1 MLFNSVSYLIFLPIV
16 VIGFYLLP
24 KKYRWLLLL
33 SASYFFYAYWKI
45 EYLALIL
52 ISTLVDYLASNQIAA
67 SKGNLAKRLWLS
79 ASIGTNLGILFLFK
93 YLKLFLPPKELMHLS
108 IKAAENPMI
117 GELQYA
123 LYLIIPVGIS
133 FYTFQTMSYT
143 LDVYW
148 GKIKAEKHLGK
159 FALFVCFFPQLVAG
173 PIERFS
179 RLRPQLNGDQ
189 LLDSNN
195 LKNGLR
201 LILFGFFLKLCLADN
216 LAQTVDPVYAN
227 PEMYSRWNII
237 LGTFLFGFQIYGDFA
252 GYSLIA
258 QGSALLLGIRL
269 IDNFKNPYLSRSI
282 SEFWSRWHISLS
294 TWFRDY
300 LYIPLGGNRVNKLRW
315 LINILLVFAISG
327 FWHGAEWTFII
338 WGSIHALLYL
348 AERLFKHLALPPV
361 LMRGT
366 GWFFTFFFVCIAWV
380 FFRANNIEA
389 VQYIWNAF
397 LSNSG
402 VESLNF
408 NHGFLLITIVFIFF
422 EFALYNNRFDR
433 WIGHRKVWL
442 RWLVYILLLAMILLF
457 AGAVN
462 HPFIYFQF

>member
-1 MLFNSVSYLIFLPIV
+1 MLFNSVSYLIFLPLV
-16 VIGFYLLP
+16 VLVFYLLP
-24 KKYRWLLLL
+24 TKYRWLLLL

-52 ISTLVDYLASNQIAA
+52 ISTLIDYLASNQIQR
-67 SKGNLAKRLWLS
+67 SPLKTIKRLWLS
-79 ASIGTNLGILFLFK
+79 LSLLTNLGLLFLFK

-108 IKAAENPMI
+108 IKAAESPML

-133 FYTFQTMSYT
+133 FYTFQTLSYT

-148 GKIKAEKHLGK
+148 GKIKAERHLGK

-189 LLDSNN
+189 IWDYENI
-195 LKNGLR
+195 KNGLR

-227 PEMYSRWNII
+227 PALYSRWNLL

-269 IDNFKNPYLSRSI
+269 MDNFKNPYLSRSI
-282 SEFWSRWHISLS
+282 SEFWSRVVI
-294 TWFRDY
+294 
-300 LYIPLGGNRVNKLRW
+300 
-315 LINILLVFAISG
+315 
-327 FWHGAEWTFII
+327 
-338 WGSIHALLYL
+338 
-348 AERLFKHLALPPV
+348 
-361 LMRGT
+361 
-366 GWFFTFFFVCIAWV
+366 
-380 FFRANNIEA
+380 
-389 VQYIWNAF
+389 
-397 LSNSG
+397 
-402 VESLNF
+402 
-408 NHGFLLITIVFIFF
+408 
-422 EFALYNNRFDR
+422 
-433 WIGHRKVWL
+433 
-442 RWLVYILLLAMILLF
+442 
-457 AGAVN
+457 
-462 HPFIYFQF
+462 